1 MLPRTEDMH
10 QYIVIMIRA
19 LSDRLCGRP
28 LWLGHFAGQAKVTE
42 GKDEKELSHL

>member
-1 MLPRTEDMH
+1 MLLRTEYVH
-10 QYIVIMIRA
+10 QYIIIMIRVP
-19 LSDRLCGRP
+19 SDRLCGQP